1 MTPLTR
7 GEVLSALGD
16 VDELVVAEILEMG
29 ATPEEFAEARAW
41 TTNDEPLVNSGKPLA
56 VGRVGRLVDLLA
68 NLDEEATEPPAGGV

>member
-1 MTPLTR
+1 
-7 GEVLSALGD
+7 
-16 VDELVVAEILEMG
+16 MG
-29 ATPEEFAEARAW
+29 ATAEELAEARAW